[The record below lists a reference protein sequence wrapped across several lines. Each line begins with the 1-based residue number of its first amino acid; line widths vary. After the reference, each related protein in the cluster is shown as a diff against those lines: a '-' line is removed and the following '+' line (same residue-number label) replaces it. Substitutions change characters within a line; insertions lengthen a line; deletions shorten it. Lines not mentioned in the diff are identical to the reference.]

1 MSARQEA
8 SFWSSQM
15 DDMHEQLLLR
25 EAHHQRV
32 MTLKSHA
39 SAEFGTAAW
48 PAAASDSQS
57 VETLQ
62 GFYYSVL
69 SVYVKI
75 CLV

>member
-1 MSARQEA
+1 
-8 SFWSSQM
+8 
-15 DDMHEQLLLR
+15 MHEQLLLR

-48 PAAASDSQS
+48 PVAASDSQP

-62 GFYYSVL
+62 GFYHSIL
-69 SVYVKI
+69 SVYVNL